1 LLAAGDSNEESAPP
15 KGEESSP
22 TKIVGSSRRSRSER
36 RVENSTVDALAGFG
50 SNTDSRSS
58 ASSRMLSSMDS
69 VIIEFADV
77 KTVQA
82 QKIAAL
88 EAELRTLKLKLQDGD
103 ADPQPQP
110 QTLVEETEP
119 EAQPTTE

>member
-1 LLAAGDSNEESAPP
+1 
-15 KGEESSP
+15 
-22 TKIVGSSRRSRSER
+22 
-36 RVENSTVDALAGFG
+36 
-50 SNTDSRSS
+50 
-58 ASSRMLSSMDS
+58 MLSSMDS

-88 EAELRTLKLKLQDGD
+88 EAELRTLKLKLQEGD